1 MGSKQEGRATRE
13 SAGVGPRPR
22 RMVLKQG
29 VELLSL
35 PSFDGL
41 WLLESSRTEPSRV
54 NDWGWAPQVPT
65 LATHWLCDLGQISP
79 QRLSILI
86 YQLGIVRVNV

>member
-13 SAGVGPRPR
+13 RTGEGPWPP

-41 WLLESSRTEPSRV
+41 WLLESSRTEQSRV
-54 NDWGWAPQVPT
+54 SALGLGPPGSNPSHP
-65 LATHWLCDLGQISP
+65 LA
-79 QRLSILI
+79 
-86 YQLGIVRVNV
+86 V